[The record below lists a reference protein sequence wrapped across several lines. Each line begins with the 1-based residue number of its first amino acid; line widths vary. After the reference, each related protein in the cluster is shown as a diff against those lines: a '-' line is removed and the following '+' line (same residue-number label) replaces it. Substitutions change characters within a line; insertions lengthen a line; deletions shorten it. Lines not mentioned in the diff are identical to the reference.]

1 MNEDEKKKTEE
12 YKSLNNFIKNNIS
25 KSQNEIKKDHK
36 TIINFRNIFNFQF
49 EKVGGYYLISEDCV
63 DKIITEITN
72 SYDNKTIFNLQ
83 EFDFELED
91 KINNVVSA
99 VIIKFSIDWYISK
112 HKSGEIIDKERLKQK
127 TKDEVEKTI
136 KRYLRIKNLYIGDL
150 WSDCSSS
157 SGDK

>member
-1 MNEDEKKKTEE
+1 MNLRDTIKRILKEDLENTGLNYQKRVIEKL
-12 YKSLNNFIKNNIS
+12 LNLRPYEGVCGF
-25 KSQNEIKKDHK
+25 
-36 TIINFRNIFNFQF
+36 
-49 EKVGGYYLISEDCV
+49 VV
-63 DKIITEITN
+63 V
-72 SYDNKTIFNLQ
+72 
-83 EFDFELED
+83 ED